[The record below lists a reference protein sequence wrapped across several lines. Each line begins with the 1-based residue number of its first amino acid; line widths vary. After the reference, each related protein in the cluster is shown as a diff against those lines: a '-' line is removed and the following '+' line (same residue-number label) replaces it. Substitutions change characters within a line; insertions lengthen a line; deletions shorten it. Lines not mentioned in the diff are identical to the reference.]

1 MKEDKIFTG
10 SRKVVIIGPGLI
22 GGSIGKVLL
31 EEGLAEEVV
40 GICRR
45 ESSLRKAIAEKALSR
60 GSVGLKKED
69 VKGAELIVI
78 ATPVG
83 TISGF
88 LEQLAGMNDIEMP
101 PVTDV
106 GSTKKAL
113 VQYASKEFPG
123 LLFVGSHPLAG
134 SEKKGVSNSTAGLFK
149 GSVCVITPDSA
160 TDPAALGK
168 VRSFWRGIGARTVE
182 MTPGE
187 HDKALAYTS
196 HLPHAVAYSLSGVQE
211 PEYSELVSTG
221 FMDTTRIA
229 SSDAALWADIFISN
243 KNEVTMAIE
252 KFEKMLVQIKNAVK
266 EGLDGELIDIL
277 DNCRKVRDEIV
288 RKK

>member
-1 MKEDKIFTG
+1 
-10 SRKVVIIGPGLI
+10 
-22 GGSIGKVLL
+22 
-31 EEGLAEEVV
+31 
-40 GICRR
+40 
-45 ESSLRKAIAEKALSR
+45 
-60 GSVGLKKED
+60 
-69 VKGAELIVI
+69 
-78 ATPVG
+78 
-83 TISGF
+83 
-88 LEQLAGMNDIEMP
+88 
-101 PVTDV
+101 
-106 GSTKKAL
+106 
-113 VQYASKEFPG
+113 
-123 LLFVGSHPLAG
+123 
-134 SEKKGVSNSTAGLFK
+134 
-149 GSVCVITPDSA
+149 
-160 TDPAALGK
+160 
-168 VRSFWRGIGARTVE
+168 